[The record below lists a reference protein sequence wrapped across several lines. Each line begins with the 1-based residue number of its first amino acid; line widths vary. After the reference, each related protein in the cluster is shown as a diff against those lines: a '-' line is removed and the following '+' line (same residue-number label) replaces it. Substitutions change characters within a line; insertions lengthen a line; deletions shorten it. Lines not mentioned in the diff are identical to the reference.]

1 MIMKNKRVLLLN
13 ASHNDEGLL
22 YALKQLGCFVITT
35 GNKPYLEGHKI
46 ADKYVCGDYSNF
58 EEMLKIAIEEKVD
71 AICPCCN
78 DFGVKTAAYVS
89 EKLGF
94 TGQDSYETTLIIHD
108 KDKFKEFAQ
117 TNGEINTPM
126 AKRFINIDDAVEYS
140 KTLKDYPYIVK
151 AVDLSAGN
159 GIRKANNLRELIDNI
174 HYSFDSSRN
183 KHIIIEKYI
192 EGPLNGLCTFIIDK
206 KVVAY
211 CPDREFCLI
220 NPYRVDSYLIPSPYI
235 DEVKNDLINQIEFI
249 AKKLNLVDGIFH
261 LQYIYCNGK
270 AVIIECMRRVL
281 GNMYGLLANKYN
293 GFDWDY
299 WEAKAKCGYGVKDF
313 PKIQN
318 CEGYYGFRAV
328 VSENNGRL
336 KKVVIDKKTKNH
348 IIQYKELI
356 KKGEIIENC
365 LSSPI
370 SLIFYKYNDKKEMNE
385 LMERYNKTYA
395 IIEN

>member
-1 MIMKNKRVLLLN
+1 MKDKRVLLLN

-22 YALKQLGCFVITT
+22 NSLKQLGCFVITT
-35 GNKPYLEGHKI
+35 GNKPNLEGHKK
-46 ADKYVCGDYSNF
+46 ADKYICADYTNF
-58 EEMLKIAIEEKVD
+58 DEILKIATEEKVD

-94 TGQDSYETTLIIHD
+94 KGQDSYETTLIIHD

-117 TNGEINTPM
+117 KIGGINTPT
-126 AKRFINIDDAVEYS
+126 AKRFVNIDDAIEYS
-140 KTLKDYPYIVK
+140 KTLIDYPYIVK

-159 GIRKANNLRELIDNI
+159 GIRKANNLEELISNI

-192 EGPLNGLCTFIIDK
+192 EGPLNGLCTYIIDK

-211 CPDREFCLI
+211 CPDREYCLI
-220 NPYRVDSYLIPSPYI
+220 NPYRVDSYLMPSPFI
-235 DEVKNDLINQIEFI
+235 NEVKNDLINQIERI
-249 AKKLNLVDGIFH
+249 AEILNLVDGIFH

-281 GNMYGLLANKYN
+281 GNMYGILASKYN

-299 WEAKAKCGYGVKDF
+299 WETRAKCGYDLKDF
-313 PKIQN
+313 PRN
-318 CEGYYGFRAV
+318 HNSEGYYGFRAV
-328 VSENNGRL
+328 VSKNNGRL
-336 KKVVIDKKTKNH
+336 KDVVIDAKTKNN
-348 IIQYKELI
+348 IIQYRELI
-356 KKGEIIENC
+356 KRGETIENC

-370 SLIFYKYNDKKEMNE
+370 SLIFYKYNDKEEMNK
-385 LMERYNKTYA
+385 LIERYGKTYA
-395 IIEN
+395 IVEN